1 MKPEMYEIYN
11 RVEDTHWWFQARRAI
26 VLRLLDAFVER
37 GKPLRVLDIGCGT
50 GMMLNAL
57 RRFGEVVG
65 VDPNDAA
72 IAYSRRKIRPPCRVV
87 KGHLPEALPR
97 GQRFEIVT
105 ALDVLEHID
114 DDAASLRAIHEEV
127 LHPRGTFMLTV
138 PAYGFLWS
146 GHDEMN
152 LHKRR
157 YTVRELKRKL
167 LSAGFR
173 TRKCSYYNMFLF
185 PAGLAGKFYGN
196 IRHNQAPR
204 AHFDEV
210 PPRWVNSWLYRIFSS
225 ERFLLPHLNFPF
237 GVSIVAIA
245 SHG

>member
-1 MKPEMYEIYN
+1 MLEVASGSGIKMKPEMYEIYN

-26 VLRLLDAFVER
+26 VLRLLDAFVEH

-57 RRFGEVVG
+57 RPFGEVVG
-65 VDPNDAA
+65 IDPNDAVV
-72 IAYSRRKIRPPCRVV
+72 AYSRRKVRPPCRVV
-87 KGHLPEALPR
+87 KGHLPEALPH
-97 GQRFEIVT
+97 GQRFELVT

-114 DDAASLRAIHEEV
+114 DDVASLRAIHEGV
-127 LHPRGTFMLTV
+127 LHPQGTFMLTV
-138 PAYGFLWS
+138 PAYGLLWS

-173 TRKCSYYNMFLF
+173 TRKMQLLQY
-185 PAGLAGKFYGN
+185 
-196 IRHNQAPR
+196 
-204 AHFDEV
+204 V
-210 PPRWVNSWLYRIFSS
+210 PVPGRTGGQILR
-225 ERFLLPHLNFPF
+225 
-237 GVSIVAIA
+237 
-245 SHG
+245 